1 MLLCKGG
8 IFHLQSQ
15 RGNFL
20 LQALLALTLVFAF
33 IPFFARRLALR
44 DVSAQMYATT
54 RQVDVA
60 RTAAKIFIRENAN
73 SLPYDRSIVSGDNF
87 STILEPYGLPLGF
100 IPRTALGQDIVL
112 IIDKTNTEI
121 SAFLRL
127 RGGDLSMVQRAE
139 LARRIGFFAVY
150 DSDSTTGDIDIGIQL
165 ADMYSDVVR
174 RNDKNPD
181 ASGFL
186 TDLDLGGFRFDNAAN
201 MLAHRATFETA
212 DITTLA
218 ISGTES
224 GRKERS
230 NIAAINTEKTVF
242 QTGAGE
248 SALSLTRGTLSMD
261 SLAARTISK
270 FGDTGNMTFTD
281 AAIDT
286 FDMVA
291 GRTSF
296 AGPEKWNVGGNVVTS
311 RITFSVERL
320 DVSSFIN
327 VTRGQDVFI
336 DSDSLSYSTAT
347 GIDTDFIYTSNIT
360 LRDQTSDSLARG
372 GDGAVILDVRPAGTS
387 LLPDALVDT
396 INNGA
401 FSILA
406 NPAEDDDK
414 TVDCKSIISSLG
426 NTYNQ
431 KSLAQYIICQYVFW
445 QRLEHRIDIKQCLMG
460 GGDVCR

>member
-1 MLLCKGG
+1 M
-8 IFHLQSQ
+8 QTQ

-33 IPFFARRLALR
+33 IPFFAKRLALR
-44 DVSAQMYATT
+44 DIGAQMYATT

-73 SLPYDRSIVSGDNF
+73 NIPYDRSFISGENF
-87 STILEPYGLPLGF
+87 TTMLEPYGLPLGF
-100 IPRTALGQDIVL
+100 TPRTALGQDIIL
-112 IIDKTNTEI
+112 IIDKTNTDV
-121 SAFLRL
+121 SAILRL
-127 RGGDLSMVQRAE
+127 RGGDLNMVQRAE

-150 DSDSTTGDIDIGIQL
+150 DSDSPTGDIDIGIQL

-186 TDLDLGGFRFDNAAN
+186 IDLDMGNFRFDNAAN
-201 MLAHRATFETA
+201 MLAHRATFQTA

-218 ISGTES
+218 VSGTEA

-230 NIAAINTEKTVF
+230 NIGTISTDKTVF
-242 QTGAGE
+242 QSGTGE
-248 SALSLTRGTLSMD
+248 SALSLTRGTLNVD
-261 SLAARTISK
+261 TLNARTISK
-270 FGDTGNMTFTD
+270 FGDTGNMTFVD

-286 FDMVA
+286 FDLSA
-291 GRTSF
+291 GRTGF
-296 AGPEKWNVGGNVVTS
+296 VGPEKWNVGGDVVTS

-320 DVSSFIN
+320 DVTSFIHA
-327 VTRGQDVFI
+327 TRGQDVFI
-336 DSDSLSYSTAT
+336 DADTLSYSNAT
-347 GIDTDFIYTSNIT
+347 GIDTDYIYTSNIT
-360 LRDQTSDSLARG
+360 LRDQTSDSLSRG
-372 GDGAVILDVRPAGTS
+372 GDGAVILDVRPGGTS
-387 LLPDALVDT
+387 LLPDVLVDT
-396 INNGA
+396 INNGV

-406 NPAEDDDK
+406 NPSQADEK

-431 KSLAQYIICQYVFW
+431 KSLAQYIICQYVFL
-445 QRLEHRIDIKQCLMG
+445 QRMEHRIDIKQCLIG
-460 GGDVCR
+460 GGDDCK

>member
-1 MLLCKGG
+1 M
-8 IFHLQSQ
+8 QRE

-44 DVSAQMYATT
+44 DVSAQMYSTT

-73 SLPYDRSIVSGDNF
+73 NLPYDRSIVSGENF
-87 STILEPYGLPLGF
+87 STVLEPYGLPLGF
-100 IPRTALGQDIVL
+100 VPRTALGQDIVL
-112 IIDKTNTEI
+112 IIDKTNTDI
-121 SAFLRL
+121 SAILRL
-127 RGGDLSMVQRAE
+127 RGGNLSMVQRAE
-139 LARRIGFFAVY
+139 LARRIGFFAVFDADNATDY
-150 DSDSTTGDIDIGIQL
+150 IDIGIQL

-174 RNDKNPD
+174 RNDKDPD

-186 TDLDLGGFRFDNAAN
+186 TDLDIGGFRFDNAAN

-212 DITTLA
+212 DITTLS
-218 ISGTES
+218 ISGSES

-230 NIAAINTEKTVF
+230 NISAITTDKTVF
-242 QTGAGE
+242 QSGAGE

-261 SLAARTISK
+261 SLSARTISK
-270 FGDTGNMTFTD
+270 FGDTGNMTFSD

-286 FDMVA
+286 FEMVA
-291 GRTSF
+291 GRTGFS
-296 AGPEKWNVGGNVVTS
+296 GPEKWNVGGNVVTS

-320 DVSSFIN
+320 DVNSFIN
-327 VTRGQDVFI
+327 VTRGQDVFV
-336 DSDSLSYSTAT
+336 DVDTLSYSNAT
-347 GIDTDFIYTSNIT
+347 GIDTDYIYASNIT

-387 LLPDALVDT
+387 LLPDVLVDT

-401 FSILA
+401 FAIIA
-406 NPAEDDDK
+406 NPIEDDDK
-414 TVDCKSIISSLG
+414 TIDCKSVILGLG

-445 QRLEHRIDIKQCLMG
+445 QRLEHRIDVKQCLMG
-460 GGDVCR
+460 GGDACR